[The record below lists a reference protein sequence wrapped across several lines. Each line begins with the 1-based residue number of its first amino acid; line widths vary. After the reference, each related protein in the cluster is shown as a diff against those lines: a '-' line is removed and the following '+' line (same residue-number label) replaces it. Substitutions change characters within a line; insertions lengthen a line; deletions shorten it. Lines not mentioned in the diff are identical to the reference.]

1 MNKIRFTNICRG
13 LWLVQSAQSGP
24 HYPCNGYILQND
36 GTVCLIDPP
45 ADLTREVVAA
55 ATGRNEVARIFL
67 THVQAEHGAGIP
79 NFPEAAVH
87 VPHGDEYL
95 CRGQAAYEAL
105 VTQWEE
111 PWEWETRGKF
121 QGHLAGAKN
130 ERPLVLDHGGFG
142 ETALPRPGRDGS
154 PSRPSIP
161 HVSVSNGFDI
171 VATPGHG
178 KNAVTLLATID
189 GKRVAFCG
197 DLIYG
202 DGQVWNWFDADWD
215 YGNQSGQTALRRS
228 AQTLAGLSPD
238 LLCPAH
244 GPVIREPAKSLA
256 LLDRHLAAVLEA
268 PAGEEPQAL
277 NFPDKESPAPGWR
290 EITPHIHQ
298 WKTGNNIIIT
308 SEDGRAIAI
317 DDGLCIW
324 EPLPQRIEKHDAIYH
339 EMKTAL
345 GIRTIDWIIPTHYHG
360 DHTEFIP
367 HLAEMEGARVIA
379 LDSVSGPME
388 FPERYNLACPL
399 PWYGTVA
406 ERLTIHEKVPEGYV
420 LKWGGYEFTFF
431 HLGGQTKHHLG
442 VEAVIDGLKVL
453 FVGDAW
459 WGTATA
465 PSPVLCWNEADPLDG
480 GWPYA
485 YDRMIE
491 REPDLLVCGHGAAL
505 RNPMPYL
512 KAARD
517 AWDARLLDF
526 AKLNPRESTGLF
538 FNPFL

>member
-1 MNKIRFTNICRG
+1 MILDG
-13 LWLVQSAQSGP
+13 LWQFISHKPGTQ
-24 HYPCNGYILQND
+24 HPCSGYILRLPD
-36 GTVCLIDPP
+36 GALCLIDPP
-45 ADLTREVVAA
+45 ADLTREVALAA
-55 ATGRNEVARIFL
+55 AGRNQVARVIL
-67 THVQAEHGAGIP
+67 THVQAEHGAGIS
-79 NFPEAAVH
+79 NFPEATVH
-87 VPHGDEYL
+87 VPSGDEYL
-95 CRGQAAYEAL
+95 CCGQAAYEAM
-105 VTQWEE
+105 VTQWEA
-111 PWEWETRGKF
+111 PWEWETRGNF
-121 QGHLAGAKN
+121 QGHLGGAKN
-130 ERPLVLDHGGFG
+130 ERPLASPVSLAASLQAGESVFGF
-142 ETALPRPGRDGS
+142 E
-154 PSRPSIP
+154 
-161 HVSVSNGFDI
+161 V

-197 DLIYG
+197 DLVYG
-202 DGQVWNWFDADWD
+202 DGQIWNWFDADWD
-215 YGNQSGQTALRRS
+215 YGLQGGQKSLRRS
-228 AQTLAGLSPD
+228 AQALAGLSPD

-244 GPVIREPAKSLA
+244 GPVICEPGKSLA

-268 PAGEEPQAL
+268 PAGEEPSAL
-277 NFPDKESPAPGWR
+277 NFPDKESLAPEWR
-290 EITPHIHQ
+290 EITPHIYQ
-298 WKTGNNIIIT
+298 WKTGNNVIIT
-308 SEDGRAIAI
+308 SEDGRAIAV

-324 EPLPQRIEKHDAIYH
+324 EPLPQRIEKHDAIFR

-345 GIRTIDWIIPTHYHG
+345 GISSIDWIIPTHYHG

-367 HLAEMEGARVIA
+367 RLVEMEGARVIA
-379 LDSVSGPME
+379 LDSMSGPME

-399 PWYGTVA
+399 PWYGSVA
-406 ERLTIHEKVPEGYV
+406 ERLIIHEKVPEGH
-420 LKWGGYEFTFF
+420 LLRWGCYEFTFF

-485 YDRMIE
+485 YARMIE

-512 KAARD
+512 EAARD
-517 AWDARLLDF
+517 AWEARLLDF
-526 AKLNPRESTGLF
+526 AKLNPRASSTLF
-538 FNPFL
+538 LNPFFEV